1 MPLPS
6 PFLSKG
12 IFTKMYLMQTA
23 KELCDELG
31 RNDIIPKIP
40 LKDRKDSAEILHKG
54 KKKRNTIFLQ
64 KKLSFRERKNELKYL
79 LTEPFPKL
87 SI

>member
-1 MPLPS
+1 
-6 PFLSKG
+6 
-12 IFTKMYLMQTA
+12 MQTA

-54 KKKRNTIFLQ
+54 NIKEILFSFKKKN
-64 KKLSFRERKNELKYL
+64 SFRERKKLMKIPIYINR
-79 LTEPFPKL
+79 FPNFL
-87 SI
+87 FEIVMLM

>member
-54 KKKRNTIFLQ
+54 NIKEILFSFKKKTPLG
-64 KKLSFRERKNELKYL
+64 KEKN
-79 LTEPFPKL
+79 
-87 SI
+87 

>member
-1 MPLPS
+1 V
-6 PFLSKG
+6 
-12 IFTKMYLMQTA
+12 QTA

-54 KKKRNTIFLQ
+54 NIKEILFSFKKKTPLG
-64 KKLSFRERKNELKYL
+64 KEKN
-79 LTEPFPKL
+79 
-87 SI
+87 